1 MKRLLT
7 LYFSMFLGV
16 AFGDTLNVTWMD
28 GNSVHATSSCTVG
41 NTLVLPNAPTKRGYT
56 FIGWGER
63 GIINGEQAVKAPD
76 TQTPTNPI
84 FPVFTP
90 FGTDVLRAFKI
101 NGNLIAD
108 NYDTETGIL
117 TQKFGVKIFDGTEN
131 ISVLN
136 QNEDKIVFTI
146 SKVLLDAADAINY
159 GYVTHLP
166 NVTYAPDVNQMS
178 IGAYINP
185 QFSRLIVAMPKSVV
199 SSVSEFKAW
208 LATQYQ
214 NGTPMTVY
222 YRLAEDIKTNW
233 NPN

>member
-7 LYFSMFLGV
+7 LYFSMFLGG
-16 AFGDTLNVTWMD
+16 AFGDTLNITWMD
-28 GNSVHATSSCTVG
+28 GDSVHGTSSCTVG
-41 NTLVLPNAPTKRGYT
+41 GNLVLPNAPTKRGYT
-56 FIGWGER
+56 FIGWGTG
-63 GIINGEQAVKAPD
+63 GIINGEQAVKAPN

-131 ISVLN
+131 IIVFG
-136 QNEDKIVFTI
+136 QTEDKIVFI
-146 SKVLLDAADAINY
+146 INRLFLDAANSINY

-166 NVTYAPDVNQMS
+166 NVNFDQNINQMS
-178 IGAYINP
+178 MGAYINP
-185 QFSRLIVAMPKSVV
+185 QFSRLIVNMPKSVV

-222 YRLAEDIKTNW
+222 YKLAEDIKTNW